1 MSSGTS
7 SFRRLISFFFVG
19 AAVVGAFIARSE
31 GSDAFAVFSGNVLV
45 LPGHETEGAE
55 SYCRETSLLLAS
67 VTIMLRDAE
76 QRASFDPRAE
86 VEYQEGL
93 EAYRNGRLLEASAH
107 LVTAKKYLKEGP
119 RSDFF
124 PDSEPVRLN

>member
-1 MSSGTS
+1 MGGECIVFQVDDCVGANTLMSSGTS

-19 AAVVGAFIARSE
+19 VAVVGAFIARSDA
-31 GSDAFAVFSGNVLV
+31 SDAFAVSSGNVLL

-76 QRASFDPRAE
+76 RRASFDPRAE

-93 EAYRNGRLLEASAH
+93 EGIQKRKAS
-107 LVTAKKYLKEGP
+107 
-119 RSDFF
+119 
-124 PDSEPVRLN
+124 